1 MDLDIEF
8 LASKNWDDAMQE
20 RLTWLRQHDPIYWSE
35 QDQVFVVTRYDDV
48 AHISKN
54 QEIFTSAQG
63 VRPGN
68 PARLGL
74 IDEGEP
80 RHGVLRSFINKGF
93 SPRMVNKLEKTFRQI
108 TTESIDAIAHKGEC
122 DFVESIS
129 VPLPLLL
136 IAEMMGIHKKDR
148 KDFHRWSDTMIA
160 ADGNMNDPEI
170 TAAASQAF
178 VEYSQYITPLIED
191 RRKNPVGDLI
201 SILVGAKDQG
211 HLIQFESEPLPGNDD
226 EEAVALANDE
236 LIMLLVILMVAGNE
250 TTRNGISGG
259 MQILIENPES
269 RQALIDDF
277 SLIPSAVEEMVRL
290 VSPVR
295 TFGRTLTQDT
305 EVGGVDMRKG
315 QQVLIVY
322 PTANR
327 DPEQFEDPDTFKI
340 DRNPHHLGFGL
351 GSHFCMGAN
360 LARMEMRVA
369 FEEVLRRLPD
379 MQYSAGGPVLKP
391 SSLVRTCVEMRVKY
405 TPER

>member
-8 LASKNWDDAMQE
+8 LASSNWDDGMIE
-20 RLTWLRQHDPIYWSE
+20 RLSWLRENDPIYWSE
-35 QDQVFVVTRYDDV
+35 KDQVFVVTRFEDCAYV
-48 AHISKN
+48 SKN
-54 QEIFTSAQG
+54 QEVFTSAHG

-68 PARLGL
+68 PAKLGL
-74 IDEGEP
+74 IDEDEP

-93 SPRMVNKLEKTFRQI
+93 SPRMVNKLEKTFRDI
-108 TTESIDAIAHKGEC
+108 TTEAIDAVAHKGEC

-160 ADGNMNDPEI
+160 ADGNMDDPEI
-170 TAAASQAF
+170 TTAASRAF
-178 VEYSQYITPLIED
+178 IEYSQYITPIIED
-191 RRKNPVGDLI
+191 RRKKPMGDLV
-201 SILVGAKDQG
+201 SILVGAKDEG
-211 HLIQFESEPLPGNDD
+211 HLIKFDGDQNIANLD
-226 EEAVALANDE
+226 EEGLELANDE
-236 LIMLLVILMVAGNE
+236 LIMLLVVLMVAGNE

-259 MQILIENPES
+259 MQLLIENPGA

-295 TFGRTLTQDT
+295 SFGRTITQDT
-305 EVGGVDMRKG
+305 ELGGVQMREG

-327 DPEQFEDPDTFKI
+327 DPRQFDDPDTFQI
-340 DRNPHHLGFGL
+340 DRNPNHLGFGL

-369 FEEVLRRLPD
+369 FEEILRRLPD
-379 MQYSAGGPVLKP
+379 MEYSAGGPVLKP
-391 SSLVRTCVEMRVKY
+391 SALVRNCAEMQVKY
-405 TPER
+405 TPES

>member
-1 MDLDIEF
+1 
-8 LASKNWDDAMQE
+8 MQE